1 MFIYADQI
9 QALPAAI
16 CRALIRFLC
25 VQVNLLRAAPLVHSR
40 KKILWERACSR
51 MRSVSQQVSCLTLR
65 IREQARSHTFDRD
78 QN

>member
-25 VQVNLLRAAPLVHSR
+25 VQVNL
-40 KKILWERACSR
+40 
-51 MRSVSQQVSCLTLR
+51 
-65 IREQARSHTFDRD
+65 
-78 QN
+78 

>member
-16 CRALIRFLC
+16 CRGLIRFLC

-40 KKILWERACSR
+40 KKSCGSGLARECGVSANK
-51 MRSVSQQVSCLTLR
+51 SV
-65 IREQARSHTFDRD
+65 A
-78 QN
+78 